1 MENISNIKVE
11 AALQRHKQFVN
22 SGMARL
28 MSMMGIQLEQEG
40 AGCYLYDSKGTA
52 YLDCGGYCVFLLGHR
67 HPEIIATAKNRLDRN
82 PLSSRVLINSVVSKA
97 AKAIISIAPDN
108 LDYVW
113 FANSGAEAVE
123 AALKLAKLNGAQAF
137 IAMEGG
143 FHGKTLGAL
152 SVTHNETYRNPFLPL
167 LPNVSFAQYGSTESL
182 EDSLKESA
190 EKCCVILEPIQS
202 EAGVI
207 VPPAGYLKAVEELCR
222 KYNALLV
229 VDEISTGLGRL
240 GQWWGISSEQV
251 SPDILLCGK
260 ALSGGVFPVSAM
272 IATSDVYS
280 HFNSNPLLH
289 TSTFAG
295 NPFAADIVNSTIN
308 ILKRDDIP
316 ERARV
321 VGLKIRNY
329 FLDQQTAKRY
339 SFIKD
344 IRCQGL
350 LIGIEFIEE
359 RFAGEFIFELL
370 NHKVITSHS
379 LNNHKT
385 VRLTP
390 PALLKKKELTTLFD
404 AISASLIAIDSRLK
418 TQ

>member
-1 MENISNIKVE
+1 VE
-11 AALQRHKQFVN
+11 DKMTINVETAIARHRQFVN

-28 MSMMGIQLEQEG
+28 MSLMGIHIEQEG
-40 AGCYLYDSKGTA
+40 AGCYVYDNEGTA

-67 HPEIIATAKNRLDRN
+67 HPEVIETARKRLERN
-82 PLSSRVLINSVVSKA
+82 PLSSRVLINNEQSKA
-97 AKAIISIAPDN
+97 AKALISIAPN
-108 LDYVW
+108 QLDYVW

-123 AALKLAKLNGAQAF
+123 AALKLAKLNGVHNF
-137 IAMEGG
+137 IAMKGG

-152 SVTHNETYRNPFLPL
+152 SITHNENYRKPFLPL
-167 LPNVSFAQYGSTESL
+167 LPNVSFTEYGNINSL
-182 EDSLKESA
+182 ETSLKNSFD
-190 EKCCVILEPIQS
+190 KCCVIVEPIQS

-207 VPPAGYLKAVEELCR
+207 SPPVGYLKNVELLCK
-222 KYNALLV
+222 KYGALLI

-272 IATSDVYS
+272 LATSEVFS
-280 HFNSNPLLH
+280 HFNKNPLLH

-295 NPFAADIVNSTIN
+295 NPMASDIVLSTIN

-316 ERARV
+316 EVALS
-321 VGLKIRNY
+321 VGLKIKN
-329 FLDQQTAKRY
+329 F
-339 SFIKD
+339 FIDLQKVKQFKFVKD
-344 IRCQGL
+344 IRCHGL
-350 LIGIEFIEE
+350 LIGLEFIEE

-370 NHKVITSHS
+370 TRKIITSHS

-390 PALLKKKELTTLFD
+390 SALLRKKELIMLFSAIEESLD
-404 AISASLIAIDSRLK
+404 AIENRLK
-418 TQ
+418 